1 MENNR
6 FNVGDLVEV
15 EFLNKRKV
23 GVVIELDNEL
33 DPVIEIDAGY
43 IVEYSSKVKML
54 NGKRSN
60 ILF

>member
-54 NGKRSN
+54 NEKRSN

>member
-1 MENNR
+1 MENKR

-15 EFLNKRKV
+15 EFLSKRKV

-43 IVEYSSKVKML
+43 IVEYSSKVK
-54 NGKRSN
+54 S
-60 ILF
+60 

>member
-1 MENNR
+1 MKNKK
-6 FNVGDLVEV
+6 FSVGDLVEV

-43 IVEYSSKVKML
+43 IVEYSSKVKAV
-54 NGKRSN
+54 NEKRSN
-60 ILF
+60 ILV

>member
-1 MENNR
+1 MENKR

-15 EFLNKRKV
+15 EFLSKRKV

-33 DPVIEIDAGY
+33 DHVIEIDAGY

-54 NGKRSN
+54 NEKRSN

>member
-1 MENNR
+1 MENKR

-15 EFLNKRKV
+15 EFLSKSKV

-54 NGKRSN
+54 NEKRSN

>member
-1 MENNR
+1 MENKR

-15 EFLNKRKV
+15 EFLSKRKV

-54 NGKRSN
+54 NEKRSN